1 MWNINLDNPEGSF
14 CFDSMML
21 ALLKHYGLESKLY
34 LLKKYYSS
42 YISGSGLLAERLK
55 ISDETVSVKVLREL
69 IGVELK
75 YREKKD
81 ISDIYSFLV
90 SELEKYPV
98 GVFADPFYCSWTPL
112 YNKAHFNHYFLILHI
127 DNRSRHCTCGD
138 IYYPGTGLIS
148 IPVDELLELGK
159 WFVSAEPGPP
169 PDLTKEAVFSVMNE
183 TIFIDHEEAINEE
196 RLTFMK
202 LLEENFDI
210 SAEIGDISNADTSKL
225 LLKLKIIAEDKYSFI
240 QGLQYVEKKFGPS
253 GFQNVCTDIL
263 ASADKF
269 EFLKGFLIK
278 STIKN
283 RLDMD
288 KLKQIINNIYDLDI
302 SITNA
307 MKKLLSRKGS
317 I

>member
-1 MWNINLDNPEGSF
+1 MWNINLDNLEGNF
-14 CFDSMML
+14 CFDSMIL

-42 YISGSGLLAERLK
+42 YISGSGPLAERLK
-55 ISDETVSVKVLREL
+55 ISDETVSAKVLREL

-75 YREKKD
+75 YRGKKD
-81 ISDIYSFLV
+81 ISDIYSFLI

-112 YNKAHFNHYFLILHI
+112 YKKAHFNHYFLILDI
-127 DNRSRHCTCGD
+127 DSRRKHCTCAD

-148 IPVDELLELGK
+148 MPVDELLDLGK
-159 WFVSAEPGPP
+159 WFVSFEAGPP
-169 PDLTKEAVFSVMNE
+169 PELTKGEVFRFMNE
-183 TIFIDHEEAINEE
+183 TLFIGHEESINDE
-196 RLTFMK
+196 RLSFMK
-202 LLEENFDI
+202 LLEEKFEL
-210 SAEIGDISNADTSKL
+210 SSEIGDISNADTSKL
-225 LLKLKIIAEDKYSFI
+225 LLKLKIIAGDKNAFI
-240 QGLQYVEKKFGPS
+240 QGLQYVEKKFGLS
-253 GFQNVCTDIL
+253 GLDNVCTDLL

-288 KLKQIINNIYDLDI
+288 KLKQIINSIYDLDI

-307 MKKLLSRKGS
+307 MQKILSRNG
-317 I
+317 II